1 MVKPY
6 KESYNEGFYYRTFS
20 FDTNSEELKWH
31 FDEQDRIVVCE
42 HETDWMFQIDNR
54 LPQKIIKNK
63 EILIPEGE
71 YHRIIK
77 GNGDLIVKIKKL
89 TEK

>member
-6 KESYNEGFYYRTFS
+6 KENYNEGFYYRTFS
-20 FDTNSEELKWH
+20 FDIDSNELKWH

-42 HETDWMFQIDNR
+42 HDTDWMIQIDNQ
-54 LPQKIIKNK
+54 LPQKIYKNNQ
-63 EILIPEGE
+63 IFIPEGE

-77 GNGDLIVKIKKL
+77 GSGDLKVKIKKL

>member
-6 KESYNEGFYYRTFS
+6 KENYNEGFYFRTFS
-20 FDTNSEELKWH
+20 FDTNTSELKWH

-42 HETDWMFQIDNR
+42 HDTDWLIQYDNQ
-54 LPQKIIKNK
+54 LPQQIIKNK
-63 EILIPEGE
+63 EFFIPEGE

-77 GNGDLIVKIKKL
+77 GNGDLVVKIKKL
-89 TEK
+89 